1 MAVTFST
8 LDWSI
13 QIFLYLDANVAEA
26 PFLPKMV
33 DLQSNKKTMHLDVMH
48 LATPYPR
55 DYKRLWDAWMGL
67 LVTCL
72 VAVIKMPKRTS

>member
-1 MAVTFST
+1 MAATFSR

-13 QIFLYLDANVAEA
+13 QIFLYLDANVAKA

-33 DLQSNKKTMHLDVMH
+33 DLQSNKKTMHLHVME

-55 DYKRLWDAWMGL
+55 DYKGLWDSLMGL
-67 LVTCL
+67 
-72 VAVIKMPKRTS
+72 